1 MAEAKEDEGAAPP
14 PAESKISEEEKAAVE
29 ELAAAHKWVLGD
41 VFTKQELAQHGTRV
55 DAAVCAVLQRS
66 PFFEFF
72 ALPPPEE
79 AKVDPNEEQFDPDQV
94 EPLNAFN
101 FTSGDLKLMLDER
114 GVAPKGFFNDDART
128 LQKLL
133 DDEHTARLAELKA
146 EFEARVAKKRQTKF
160 RHKHRLQ
167 VVKGIREEADVIVDA
182 GEDGDLTQRLMEL
195 HEQAPQVL
203 SIANVLRASP
213 NPSAAGRCLAKVL
226 YSRVTSIISLDLSRA
241 GLDDMAVAYVARA
254 CRAPGSVLA
263 SLDLEGN
270 EAGTKAC
277 AQLAETISQ
286 CTSLKALSLEGNN
299 LTEGGVEGFE
309 AFCEGLRSSSLT
321 RLSLW
326 RCNLPQ
332 KCGPALA
339 EGVGPSL
346 FLLETGG
353 NLFLEKHLDDIE
365 DSLRANRDA
374 RDQAAEEARVLRRKT
389 RKEAKA
395 KAAADALAA
404 KQRDVE
410 EFLARRKQERA
421 EKREQEAKEKAEQ
434 EAQALLER
442 EAREKQRL
450 KEAASGKKGKKGK
463 KGGKKGK
470 KKK

>member
-1 MAEAKEDEGAAPP
+1 MAEAKEEERAAPP
-14 PAESKISEEEKAAVE
+14 PAESKISEEERAAVE

-133 DDEHTARLAELKA
+133 DDEHSARLAELKA
-146 EFEARVAKKRQTKF
+146 EFEARVAKKRQTEF

-195 HEQAPQVL
+195 HEAAPPVL

-241 GLDDMAVAYVARA
+241 GLDDTAVAYVARA

-270 EAGTKAC
+270 DAGPKAC
-277 AQLAETISQ
+277 EQLAETIAQ
-286 CTSLKALSLEGNN
+286 TSLKALSLEGNN
-299 LTEGGVEGFE
+299 LTEGGTDGFIE
-309 AFCEGLRSSSLT
+309 FCKGLRSSSLT

-365 DSLRANRDA
+365 DKLRANRDA

-421 EKREQEAKEKAEQ
+421 EKREQEAKEKAEA

-463 KGGKKGK
+463 KGKGKGK

>member
-1 MAEAKEDEGAAPP
+1 MAEAKEEEAAPLP
-14 PAESKISEEEKAAVE
+14 EESKPSAEERAAVE

-41 VFTKQELAQHGTRV
+41 VFTKQELAQHGVRT

-79 AKVDPNEEQFDPDQV
+79 TKEDPNEEQFDPDQV

-133 DDEHTARLAELKA
+133 DDEHATRIAELRA
-146 EFEARVAKKRQTKF
+146 EFDARVAKKRQTEF

-167 VVKGIREEADVIVDA
+167 VVKGIREEADTIVA
-182 GEDGDLTQRLMEL
+182 SGEDGDLTQRLMEL

-203 SIANVLRASP
+203 SIADVLRASP

-226 YSRVTSIISLDLSRA
+226 YSRVSTIISLDLSRA
-241 GLDDMAVAYVARA
+241 GLDDTACAYIARA

-270 EAGTKAC
+270 DAGPKAC
-277 AQLAETISQ
+277 AQLAETIAQ
-286 CTSLKALSLEGNN
+286 TSLKALSLEGNN
-299 LTEGGVEGFE
+299 LTQGGEDGFKE
-309 AFCEGLRSSSLT
+309 LCRGLRSSSLT

-332 KCGPALA
+332 SCGPCLA
-339 EGVGPSL
+339 DGVGPSL

-353 NLFLEKHLDDIE
+353 NLFLERDLDDIE
-365 DSLRANRDA
+365 DRLRANRDA
-374 RDQAAEEARVLRRKT
+374 RDRDAEEARLLRRRT

-421 EKREQEAKEKAEQ
+421 EKREQEAKEKAEA

-450 KEAASGKKGKKGK
+450 KEAASGKKKGKKGK
-463 KGGKKGK
+463 KGKGK